1 MDSTNQP
8 RTPNRSETT
17 SSSGDHLAHY
27 GVPGMKW
34 GSRKL
39 VGKSTTK
46 PSSDHKTYSS
56 LKGKTASELSNDELR
71 KLNDRAQ
78 LLDKHR
84 KMNPTRADKVKKAGK
99 AAMGAAGTG
108 VALYGMVKGPAG
120 KAAINFGRN
129 AVAMLLQL
137 YGPYKDANRT

>member
-56 LKGKTASELSNDELR
+56 LKEKKTSELSNEELR
-71 KLNDRAQ
+71 KVADRAQ
-78 LLDKHR
+78 LLAKHR

-120 KAAINFGRN
+120 KAALNLGRN

-137 YGPYKDANRT
+137 YGPYRYANQT